1 MLSALKMVS
10 FSMFMRQFAD
20 KHDYIT
26 PTERV
31 RYHFLRF
38 LKARQKVPSKQAETS
53 RISLLSRGRVP
64 FIVNLLVWD
73 QPFGCNSPIP

>member
-38 LKARQKVPSKQAETS
+38 LKARQKVPVKHAET
-53 RISLLSRGRVP
+53 RLISLLSRGRVP